1 MNEQSASRTV
11 GFRCAMTRTGGA
23 SMDEVTGGLEFG
35 GQNKKQIKRRY
46 K

>member
-1 MNEQSASRTV
+1 MSR
-11 GFRCAMTRTGGA
+11 MGGA
-23 SMDEVTGGLEFG
+23 SMNEVSGGLEFG